1 MNGKRTILIALLVF
15 FASVV
20 YSQSITTVK
29 FINSWETTTLA
40 DSLVDSPSQINYAI
54 IGGDIEEYK
63 YFDSGYGVG
72 RILGTI
78 TYEKKLEMLLY
89 SFIMAEKY
97 KDRHAAYDFA
107 ETIMEDFLE
116 RGVEMDSITSHIV
129 LDYLL
134 MAVGDGTSPFSGAE
148 HLAAMKIYQLLCRN
162 PWLRDEAKAA
172 KFKEEVMDPVV
183 KKYVNRPRKH

>member
-1 MNGKRTILIALLVF
+1 MNGKRTILIALLVL
-15 FASVV
+15 FASEV
-20 YSQSITTVK
+20 YSQGITTVK
-29 FINSWETTTLA
+29 HIDGWETTTIV

-54 IGGDIEEYK
+54 IGGDNDK
-63 YFDSGYGVG
+63 YDYYRCGYGIG
-72 RILGTI
+72 RIYGTI

-134 MAVGDGTSPFSGAE
+134 MAVGDENSPFSGAE

-183 KKYVNRPRKH
+183 RKYVNRPKKH

>member
-1 MNGKRTILIALLVF
+1 MNGKRTILIALLVL
-15 FASVV
+15 FASEV

-97 KDRHAAYDFA
+97 KDRHAAYNFSEIIMSDFYSKG
-107 ETIMEDFLE
+107 I
-116 RGVEMDSITSHIV
+116 EMDSLTSQV
-129 LDYLL
+129 VYYYLL
-134 MAVGDGTSPFSGAE
+134 MAVGDEIDETTINAVCGVYA
-148 HLAAMKIYQLLCRN
+148 LLCKN
-162 PWLRDEAKAA
+162 PWLRDDAKAA
-172 KFKEEVMDPVV
+172 KFKEEVLDPIME
-183 KKYVNRPRKH
+183 KYANRSTKH